1 MPVQVSVI
9 MPVYN
14 MAEFVGEAMESIL
27 WQTFSD
33 FEFIIVDDASDDS
46 TNTIINSYRDDR
58 IVLCINDRNVGNYYS
73 RNKGFRVAK
82 GKYIA
87 VMDAD
92 DVAMPDRLEKQF
104 AYLEKHLEVLA
115 VGSNCVFMP
124 VGYISKKPSSYRE
137 IQLAL
142 LGNNCFIHSSLMIRA
157 NIFRQL
163 GGYNER
169 YYYSADYDLLCRL
182 AQLGKIE
189 NLLEPLIKYRFHPDQ
204 ITAVYWGKQRSF
216 ADEIRRNYQM
226 VFINQY
232 KKEDQSLV
240 EWAEVANPY
249 IAQVIAYYTYAFYS
263 GNVDYEHMAD
273 ELLDQVFEMMSEAMP
288 IRLERGVLGIACGL
302 VYLLRNKFVEGEED
316 VILEEID
323 RFLFCKLVCL
333 ISKPDFD
340 WYGWLYYCRIRLS
353 GKCLPDLGWKKN
365 VFREKLE
372 FLLDG
377 LAKWITKG
385 GIPNKNVLS
394 EIELLHIQKICKE
407 KTAYIMDLNGKN

>member
-14 MAEFVGEAMESIL
+14 MAEFVKEAVESIL

-33 FEFIIVDDASDDS
+33 IEFIIIDDASDDS
-46 TNTIINSYRDDR
+46 TSMIINSYQDDR

-73 RNKGFRVAK
+73 RNKGFQIAQ

-104 AYLEKHLEVLA
+104 AYLEKHSEVLA

-124 VGYISKKPSSYRE
+124 VGNISKKPSSYRE

-142 LGNNCFIHSSLMIRA
+142 LGNNCFIHSSLMLRA
-157 NIFRQL
+157 NIFQQL

-169 YYYSADYDLLCRL
+169 YYYSADYDLVCRM

-189 NLLEPLIKYRFHPDQ
+189 ILVDPLIKYRFHSTQ
-204 ITAVYWGKQRSF
+204 ITAVYWEKQRSF
-216 ADEIRRNYQM
+216 ADEICRNYQM
-226 VFINQY
+226 IFINRY
-232 KKEDQSLV
+232 KREDQFLV
-240 EWAEVANPY
+240 EWAEVAEPH
-249 IAQVIAYYTYAFYS
+249 IAQVIAYYTYASYS
-263 GNVDYEHMAD
+263 GNMDYEHMAG
-273 ELLDQVFEMMSEAMP
+273 ELLDQVFEMISEAMP
-288 IRLERGVLGIACGL
+288 IRLERGMLGITCGL
-302 VYLLRNKFVEGEED
+302 VYLLRNKFVEGEE
-316 VILEEID
+316 VVVLEDID

-333 ISKPDFD
+333 IGKPDFD

-353 GKCLPDLGWKKN
+353 DFDSEKN
-365 VFREKLE
+365 VFCEKLE

-377 LAKWITKG
+377 LAKWIIKG
-385 GIPNKNVLS
+385 GIMNKNVLT
-394 EIELLHIQKICKE
+394 EIELLHRQQIFKR
-407 KTAYIMDLNGKN
+407 KTAYIIGLNRKE